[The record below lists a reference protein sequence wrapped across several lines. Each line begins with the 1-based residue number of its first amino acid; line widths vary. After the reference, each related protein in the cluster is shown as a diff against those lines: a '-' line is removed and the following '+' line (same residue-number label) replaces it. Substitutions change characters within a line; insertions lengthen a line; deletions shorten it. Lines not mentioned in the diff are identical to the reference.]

1 MNGLRAFILHCGALT
16 LAASL
21 ALALPSAAMADEK
34 DRKLADEIYEK
45 YKQRKEKGAQ
55 PDDLVDRRR
64 SNQRSGN
71 NGSRKS
77 YERAERYSLDQAV
90 NMVRREYGGKVIR
103 AESRDSGGR
112 RLHYVKVHTDD
123 GRVRTFKVDA
133 TSGKIR

>member
-1 MNGLRAFILHCGALT
+1 MNGLKAFILHCGALA

-21 ALALPSAAMADEK
+21 AIALPSAALADEK
-34 DRKLADEIYEK
+34 DKNLADEIYEK
-45 YKQRKEKGAQ
+45 YKQRKEKDAQ
-55 PDDLVDRRR
+55 DDLVDRRR